1 MNSMRIETDEGRI
14 AGDLHVHT
22 VCSDGSASVEYILGY
37 AEHIGLAY
45 ISVTDHDTLAG
56 SDKALKLVRPGGVKV
71 IPGVEISARDERTG
85 RNVHILC
92 YYPKDGAGLQSFLDE
107 TLARR
112 RRQKLEMA
120 GKISRLYPGFSV
132 EDVEELSGESGA
144 VYECHLMQVL
154 CNLGY
159 TNTAIGTLMEE
170 LISSR
175 GSCYVRSS
183 YPSVD
188 KVAEVI
194 KDVGGIAVI
203 AHPEQFDSFDLAE
216 DFARRGLIQGVE
228 VWHPRNSAA
237 ARARLREMAGKYRL
251 LETGGSD
258 FHGQYA
264 KRPNPLGACGCTLEQ
279 IERLL
284 YWHDFV
290 KLSV

>member
-1 MNSMRIETDEGRI
+1 MRIETDEGRI

-37 AEHIGLAY
+37 AERIGLAY

-132 EDVEELSGESGA
+132 EAVEELSGESEA
-144 VYECHLMQVL
+144 VYECHLMQLL

-264 KRPNPLGACGCTLEQ
+264 KRPNPLGACSCTLEQ

-284 YWHDFV
+284 YWHG
-290 KLSV
+290 

>member
-1 MNSMRIETDEGRI
+1 MRRETDQGRI

-37 AEHIGLAY
+37 AERIGLAY

-71 IPGVEISARDERTG
+71 IPGAEISARDERTG

-92 YYPKDGAGLQSFLDE
+92 YYPKDGASLQSFLDE

-112 RRQKLEMA
+112 RQQKLEMA

-159 TNTAIGTLMEE
+159 TNTAIGPLMEE

-175 GSCYVRSS
+175 GSCYVRGS

-228 VWHPRNSAA
+228 VWHPRNSVA

-258 FHGQYA
+258 FHGQ
-264 KRPNPLGACGCTLEQ
+264 
-279 IERLL
+279 
-284 YWHDFV
+284 
-290 KLSV
+290 